1 MLFYYYCLN
10 PNETRLLDRLP
21 GWVLSHSKKTNSR
34 DFDQQTVFC
43 EAKQL
48 QGRSQDFRRGG
59 GGGGAERRGGGVPRS
74 PKEANKPNKRAT
86 ELKRRTCAHQGS
98 MFRPY

>member
-1 MLFYYYCLN
+1 MRLGSLIGYLGGYCPIL
-10 PNETRLLDRLP
+10 
-21 GWVLSHSKKTNSR
+21 KKTNSR

-59 GGGGAERRGGGVPRS
+59 GGVPKGGGGPRS